1 MHQCF
6 TRNHKP
12 WRIHFGI
19 SIIYKSSPASS
30 RCLLFFLPLSI
41 SFFSPIEV
49 ETFWEIV
56 LETTC
61 YLIIIKKQ
69 GERIIVKKRRIFW
82 NLWIIFLYISW
93 NNLNE
98 ILNHYLYY
106 FIFKEIHEFKFTV
119 SLDCGEIIFKCF
131 SSNLQRWVLKDNC
144 EIRDKT

>member
-30 RCLLFFLPLSI
+30 RCLLFFLPILSI

-69 GERIIVKKRRIFW
+69 GERIIVEERRILS
-82 NLWIIFLYISW
+82 NLWIIFLKIIW
-93 NNLNE
+93 MKFLIIICA
-98 ILNHYLYY
+98 ILSS
-106 FIFKEIHEFKFTV
+106 KKDEFKFTA